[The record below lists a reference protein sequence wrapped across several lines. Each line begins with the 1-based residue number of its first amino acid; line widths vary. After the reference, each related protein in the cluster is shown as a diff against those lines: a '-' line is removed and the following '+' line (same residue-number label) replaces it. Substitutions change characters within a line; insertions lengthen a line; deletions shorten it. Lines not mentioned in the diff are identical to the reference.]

1 MKNQSIRLAGNQD
14 RFYPSQRQTIQEM
27 ITGWE
32 KILSSTNFKSSS
44 AIDPRIAIV
53 PHAGYIY
60 SGFTAYSVL
69 KNLAN
74 SDLKTLIVVGPSHYL
89 QIYGFSI
96 AEKEEFETPFGN
108 IINDIALVEKIESS
122 FDIDYIDKAH
132 YLEHSTENQFPLIK
146 YIFPDCKIIEIVYG
160 QIHVESLYSL
170 FEYLLQ
176 TENTGLIISTD
187 LSHFHDQNTA
197 IKIDKNC
204 IDSLKELN
212 SELMQKCEACGKP
225 GLQAILKYC
234 ILNDKKVNIIDYRTS
249 AEVSLDKKRVVGY
262 LGAAI

>member
-14 RFYPSQRQTIQEM
+14 RFYPSQRQSIQDM
-27 ITGWE
+27 ITGWD
-32 KILSSTNFKSSS
+32 KILIAKNFENSSEIN
-44 AIDPRIAIV
+44 PRIAIV

-60 SGFTAYSVL
+60 SGFTAYSAL
-69 KNLAN
+69 NKLAN
-74 SDLKTLIVVGPSHYL
+74 SYFKTLVVVGPSHYL
-89 QIYGFSI
+89 NIHGFSI
-96 AEKEEFETPFGN
+96 AEHDEFETPFGN
-108 IINDIALVEKIESS
+108 LQNDNEMVDKIESS
-122 FDIDYIDKAH
+122 FDVDYSPKVH

-146 YIFPDCKIIEIVYG
+146 YIFPDCKIIEIIYG
-160 QIHVESLYSL
+160 QIPVESLYNL

-197 IKIDKNC
+197 TIIDKNC

-225 GLQAILKYC
+225 GLHAILKYC
-234 ILNDKKVNIIDYRTS
+234 ILKDKKVNIIDYRTS
-249 AEVSLDKKRVVGY
+249 AEVSGDKKRVVGY
-262 LGAAI
+262 LGAVI